1 MRTSSELSPPLLTS
15 TTHQRK
21 DVSALDRFNVHRSPT
36 RWVYSGNRLYEEPQV
51 IRSNRFTSGEAR
63 KTTRPEFTL
72 LRILR
77 DLEQEEDHQQGGYR

>member
-36 RWVYSGNRLYEEPQV
+36 RWVYSGNRFELKVTDHESV
-51 IRSNRFTSGEAR
+51 TL
-63 KTTRPEFTL
+63 TTRL
-72 LRILR
+72 LRPHGHSRISP
-77 DLEQEEDHQQGGYR
+77 